1 MHFMFT
7 LFFELSLR
15 NETRKLFRCAT
26 DKPKTKDDQQQ
37 VEGSRVQEYLKVSV

>member
-15 NETRKLFRCAT
+15 SESRKLFRCAI
-26 DKPKTKDDQQQ
+26 DRPKAKDDQQQ
-37 VEGSRVQEYLKVSV
+37 VEERRVQEYLKVSV